1 MDGTASP
8 TAGRK
13 RGRSRSGSGSAS
25 GAAIPETD
33 AGSGPGGS
41 SSGSSPRINSSI
53 SSLRGGLLGLL
64 FERRQRG
71 CLPPEGKAA
80 LLSYAERRAVV
91 GARSA
96 YVSLPP
102 STKSTIALAV
112 SSCGRFVAS
121 THGDHT
127 VKVTEFHTGRLLHTL
142 VRGIIRRVSDSIFA
156 AFQSL

>member
-1 MDGTASP
+1 MA
-8 TAGRK
+8 
-13 RGRSRSGSGSAS
+13 
-25 GAAIPETD
+25 
-33 AGSGPGGS
+33 
-41 SSGSSPRINSSI
+41 
-53 SSLRGGLLGLL
+53 
-64 FERRQRG
+64 
-71 CLPPEGKAA
+71 
-80 LLSYAERRAVV
+80 

-142 VRGIIRRVSDSIFA
+142 VSLASERHFWCIRRLSV
-156 AFQSL
+156 